1 MAKHKKYKRSAK
13 WPEPFNTL
21 IDIAGGIAMNAVANK
36 MEQKYRYS
44 KKGAIN
50 PYIVSAFKIGAGG
63 YRSTEDIV
71 RTSVFLGAIGS
82 FNVES
87 DTAPKKERR

>member
-1 MAKHKKYKRSAK
+1 MAKHKKYKRSSK
-13 WPEPFNTL
+13 CPEPFNTL

-44 KKGAIN
+44 KK
-50 PYIVSAFKIGAGG
+50 GAGG